1 MEDELLK
8 ITGEKYDKAIAGIS
22 SVWQGNQRV
31 ETLIYSGQK
40 LMEIFM
46 DEGMTDEEAIE
57 WISFNIEGAYVGPS
71 TPIIMWE
78 YDEQQHDS

>member
-1 MEDELLK
+1 MEEQLLK
-8 ITGEKYDKAIAGIS
+8 ITGEKYDKAIAGIAN
-22 SVWQGNQRV
+22 VWQGNQRV

-57 WISFNIEGAYVGPS
+57 WILFNIEGAYMGLS

-78 YDEQQHDS
+78 YDEQ

>member
-1 MEDELLK
+1 MEDKLLK
-8 ITGEKYDKAIAGIS
+8 ITGEKYDKAISGIA

-46 DEGMTDEEAIE
+46 EEGMTDEEAIE
-57 WISFNIEGAYVGPS
+57 WISFNIEGGYHGPA

-78 YDEQQHDS
+78 YDE

>member
-1 MEDELLK
+1 MEEELLK
-8 ITGEKYDKAIAGIS
+8 ITGEKYDKAIAGIAC
-22 SVWQGNQRV
+22 VWQKNQRV

-40 LMEIFM
+40 LMKIFM

-57 WISFNIEGAYVGPS
+57 WISFNIEGAYVGLA

-78 YDEQQHDS
+78 YDEQ

>member
-1 MEDELLK
+1 MEEQLLK
-8 ITGEKYDKAIAGIS
+8 ITGEKYDKAIGGIAT
-22 SVWQGNQRV
+22 VWQGNQRV

-57 WISFNIEGAYVGPS
+57 WIAFNIEGAYMGLS
-71 TPIIMWE
+71 TPIIMWG
-78 YDEQQHDS
+78 YDE

>member
-1 MEDELLK
+1 MEEQLLK
-8 ITGEKYDKAIAGIS
+8 IAGEKYDKAIAGIA
-22 SVWQGNQRV
+22 SVWQKNQRV

-46 DEGMTDEEAIE
+46 EEGMTDEEAIE
-57 WISFNIEGAYVGPS
+57 WISFNIEGAYMGLS

-78 YDEQQHDS
+78 YDEQ